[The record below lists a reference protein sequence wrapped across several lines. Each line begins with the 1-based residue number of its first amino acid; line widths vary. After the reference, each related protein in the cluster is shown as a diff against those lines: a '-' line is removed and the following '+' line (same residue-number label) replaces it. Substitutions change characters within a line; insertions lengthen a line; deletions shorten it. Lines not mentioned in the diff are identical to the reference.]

1 MLFTVARPCGILTR
15 FPILPAFIRDTQT
28 HLKELWNV
36 AVPESK
42 RKLPRATLEV
52 KMFRHMALID
62 AVSTGSGSDR
72 VIVLVKWPSAGI
84 ETRSITFPV
93 LTAYSPLL

>member
-15 FPILPAFIRDTQT
+15 FPILPALMRDTQT

-52 KMFRHMALID
+52 KMVNDEAVDLVPSPRSFVAFDLRVSVMVLKQAKENRKD
-62 AVSTGSGSDR
+62 A
-72 VIVLVKWPSAGI
+72 PSNR
-84 ETRSITFPV
+84 RS
-93 LTAYSPLL
+93 A